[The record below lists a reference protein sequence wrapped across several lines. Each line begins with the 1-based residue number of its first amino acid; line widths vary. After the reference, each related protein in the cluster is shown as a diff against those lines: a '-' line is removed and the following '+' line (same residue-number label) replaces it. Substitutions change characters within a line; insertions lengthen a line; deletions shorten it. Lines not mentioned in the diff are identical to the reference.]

1 MHLPSRLAQSL
12 ALFRY
17 SALSSQQKLLLTLL
31 LGSMVSAL
39 LFSLVSHP
47 DLPTK
52 ANLIASVLFG
62 LLCLWVPNPKLF
74 TVVVNL
80 GLVIAVGLLAYI
92 TSQTGASNSPAMV
105 WMTIFA
111 IPALLLLGRRWAIFW
126 LTAILFIS
134 LLQYLAVMQGW
145 LSAAVNTTESTVF
158 WALLNKVVVTV
169 SLMLAVLFYAELH
182 QRQINEVEQRSH
194 QLEQTQAAL
203 LQTQSHKD
211 EFIAS
216 VGHELR
222 TPMNAILGLNGV
234 LLAELS
240 SDSGRMR
247 IATHIRDSTQ
257 QLLHVVNDILD
268 FSQLEAS
275 RLVLVPTALQLEA
288 CMRQSLRHFETKAQL
303 KGLSTSWEFQPG
315 LPTWVLL
322 DAHRMQQILG
332 NLIDNAI
339 KFTSEGGIRVVVMM
353 QGSQL
358 RFEVHD
364 TGLGIPAD
372 RQKHIFNRFEH
383 ADVQTNRAY
392 GGAGLGLAIC
402 EKLVTLQGGHI
413 GVHSTPLQG
422 SQFWFE
428 LPLQTAQSP
437 VDLEAAYNANLP
449 SLRAL
454 HFLLVDDNSVNLMVG
469 EMVILKGWPDATVT
483 TVSSG
488 KEALALLNTLPVD
501 VVLMDMVMP
510 DMDGMETTR
519 RLRSHPNP
527 AVAKLP
533 VLGLTANHNPQ
544 DHLQCLQAGMNG
556 VITKPIDTE
565 IIVDHVHNHLFNHL
579 PACTR
584 SI

>member
-1 MHLPSRLAQSL
+1 MHLPSRLARSIP
-12 ALFRY
+12 LFRH
-17 SALSSQQKLLLTLL
+17 STLSIQQKLLLTLL
-31 LGSMVSAL
+31 VGSIVNAL
-39 LFSLVSHP
+39 LFSFFSHP
-47 DLPTK
+47 DLLPQ

-74 TVVVNL
+74 TTVVNL

-105 WMTIFA
+105 WMTILA

-126 LTAILFIS
+126 LGVILFIS

-145 LSAAVNTTESTVF
+145 LSGAVNTTQSTVL
-158 WALLNKVVVTV
+158 WALLNKVVVMI
-169 SLMLAVLFYAELH
+169 SLMLAVLFYAEMH
-182 QRQINEVEQRSH
+182 QSQINEVEQRSH
-194 QLEQTQAAL
+194 KLEQTQAAL

-240 SDSGRMR
+240 SDPGRVR
-247 IATHIRDSTQ
+247 IAEHIRDSTQ

-275 RLVLVPTALQLEA
+275 RLVLMPTPVQLEL
-288 CMRQSLRHFETKAQL
+288 CMRKSLSHYETKAQL

-322 DAHRMQQILG
+322 DTHRMQQILG

-339 KFTSEGGIRVVVMM
+339 KFTSQGGIRLVVGV
-353 QGSQL
+353 QGTQL

-364 TGLGIPAD
+364 TGLGIAPD
-372 RQKHIFNRFEH
+372 RQKYIFNRFEH
-383 ADVQTNRAY
+383 ADIQTNRAY

-402 EKLVTLQGGHI
+402 EKLVTLQGGRI
-413 GVHSTPLQG
+413 GVHSTPQQG
-422 SQFWFE
+422 SHFWFE
-428 LPLQTAQSP
+428 LPLQTAQTP
-437 VDLEAAYNANLP
+437 ADLETAYNAHLP
-449 SLRAL
+449 SDRAL

-469 EMVILKGWPDATVT
+469 EMVIHKSWPDATVT
-483 TVSSG
+483 TASSG
-488 KEALALLNTLPVD
+488 KEALALLETLQVD
-501 VVLMDMVMP
+501 VVLMDVVMP
-510 DMDGMETTR
+510 DMDGMEATR
-519 RLRSHPNP
+519 RLRAHAKPS
-527 AVAKLP
+527 VANLP

-556 VITKPIDTE
+556 VITKPIETE
-565 IIVDHVHNHLFNHL
+565 IIVDHVHNHLQT
-579 PACTR
+579 CTR
-584 SI
+584 STP

>member
-1 MHLPSRLAQSL
+1 MFHLR
-12 ALFRY
+12 
-17 SALSSQQKLLLTLL
+17 ALSSRQKLLLSLL
-31 LGSMVSAL
+31 LGAVVNAL
-39 LFSLVSHP
+39 LFHFVDHP
-47 DLPTK
+47 DYDHQ
-52 ANLIASVLFG
+52 ANLIASAMFG
-62 LLCLWVPNPKLF
+62 LLCLLVPYPKLF
-74 TVVVNL
+74 TTVVNL
-80 GLVIAVGLLAYI
+80 ALVIAVGLMAYI

-105 WMTIFA
+105 WMTILA
-111 IPALLLLGRRWAIFW
+111 IPALLLLGRRWAIVW
-126 LTAILFIS
+126 LGVILCIS

-145 LSAAVNTTESTVF
+145 LSGAVNTTETTII
-158 WALLNKVVVTV
+158 WALLNKVVVML
-169 SLMLAVLFYAELH
+169 SLMLAVFFYAQLH
-182 QRQINEVEQRSH
+182 QSQINEVEQRSH
-194 QLEQTQAAL
+194 KLEQTQAAL

-240 SDSGRMR
+240 SDPGRVR
-247 IATHIRDSTQ
+247 IAEHIRDSTQ

-275 RLVLVPTALQLEA
+275 RLVLVPAPVQLES
-288 CMRQSLRHFETKAQL
+288 CMRQSLRHFETKAHL
-303 KGLSTSWEFQPG
+303 KGLSTTWEFKPG

-322 DAHRMQQILG
+322 DTRRMQQILG

-339 KFTSEGGIRVVVMM
+339 KFTLQGGIRVVVAQ
-353 QGSQL
+353 QGAQL

-372 RQKHIFNRFEH
+372 RQQHIFKRFEH
-383 ADVQTNRAY
+383 ADIQTNRAY

-402 EKLVTLQGGHI
+402 EKLVTLQGGRI
-413 GVHSTPLQG
+413 GVHSTPQQG

-428 LPLQTAQSP
+428 LPLQSIQVP
-437 VDLEAAYNANLP
+437 DELEAAYSATLP
-449 SLRAL
+449 SHRAL
-454 HFLLVDDNSVNLMVG
+454 HFLLVDDNPVNLMVG
-469 EMVILKGWPDATVT
+469 ELMIQKNWPDATIT
-483 TVSSG
+483 TASSG
-488 KEALALLNTLPVD
+488 KEALALLETLQVD

-519 RLRSHPNP
+519 RLRAHPSA
-527 AVAKLP
+527 AVANLL

-544 DHLQCLQAGMNG
+544 DHLQCMQAGMNG

-565 IIVDHVHNHLFNHL
+565 NIVDHVHNHLQSCQRL
-579 PACTR
+579 VR
-584 SI
+584 